1 MFRANDSHL
10 QWGLF
15 DTFQELPEKLR
26 RRLETSWA
34 DAFYRQVFCR
44 IDEAPFAVLY
54 VDEPSR
60 PNASINVLMGAEIL
74 KAGYG
79 WSDEEMYDAIQFN
92 LQVRYALG
100 LRDMITVP
108 FELRT
113 VYNFRQRVSQ
123 HMQETGEN
131 LVEQVFVQVTD
142 QQLAALKLKTGQQ
155 RMDSVQVTSNIRQMS
170 RLHLLVEV
178 VQRVWRM
185 LSERDQAAYAAR
197 FEPYQQ
203 GTAGQYCY
211 RVKNDQVPGHLE
223 EVGHLMHQLVGE
235 LEACYADQPTYRV
248 LQRVFDEHFALVES
262 TDEGPGGE
270 RVRAKAGEEL
280 SASSLQSP
288 DDWEATYREKHGQGH
303 RGYVANLTE
312 TCDPGN
318 EVQLI
323 TQVQVAPNTQD
334 DEQLAVEAVPGLK
347 ARTDLEELW
356 TDGGYNGPAAE
367 AAFRENQIEHMPTN
381 VRGGHGAPERL
392 GLDTFG
398 WETDEMGHP
407 VAVTCP
413 GGQRVQV
420 RGGRKRDHFLAD
432 FEEMRCQTCVLRG
445 QCPTQSVKRRAK
457 RVLRVQTRAVQVAR
471 LRQRVAQTRGRGKNR
486 RAAVESTVRS
496 VTHPFGGQSGK
507 LPVRG
512 QIRVT
517 QVVICSALMVNVRR
531 IWRHERAVA
540 AKRAQEMLSF
550 LFSRWQSLRSWF
562 HRPLVRRFPGLAS
575 TSVQIRVLSGES

>member
-1 MFRANDSHL
+1 
-10 QWGLF
+10 
-15 DTFQELPEKLR
+15 
-26 RRLETSWA
+26 
-34 DAFYRQVFCR
+34 
-44 IDEAPFAVLY
+44 
-54 VDEPSR
+54 
-60 PNASINVLMGAEIL
+60 MGAEIL

-79 WSDEEMYDAIQFN
+79 WSDEELYDAIQFN

-100 LRDMITVP
+100 LRDMTTVP

-123 HMQETGEN
+123 HMQQRGEN

-142 QQLAALKLKTGQQ
+142 QQLAALKLKSGQQ
-155 RMDSVQVTSNIRQMS
+155 RMDSVQVASNIRQMS
-170 RLHLLVEV
+170 RLQLLVEV

-185 LSERDQAAYAAR
+185 LSEPDQEYYAVL
-197 FEPYQQ
+197 FEPYRQ

-211 RVKNDQVPGHLE
+211 RVKGEEVPAHLE
-223 EVGHLMHQLVGE
+223 EIGELMQRLVGE
-235 LEACYADQPTYRV
+235 LEACYADQPAYQV
-248 LQRVFDEHFALVES
+248 LQRVFDEHFVLVGS
-262 TDEGPGGE
+262 TDEGSGGE
-270 RVRAKAGEEL
+270 QVRAKVSEEL

-288 DDWEATYREKHGQGH
+288 DDWEATYREKHGRGY

-312 TCDPGN
+312 TCDPEN

-347 ARTDLEELW
+347 ARTELEELW

-367 AAFRENQIEHMPTN
+367 AAFRANQVEHIPTH
-381 VRGGHGAPERL
+381 VRGGRAAANRL
-392 GLDTFG
+392 GLEAFV
-398 WETDEMGHP
+398 WEMDEAGHP
-407 VAVTCP
+407 VATHCP
-413 GGQRVQV
+413 GGQRVDI
-420 RGGRKRDHFLAD
+420 RAGRKRGRFLAD
-432 FEEMRCQTCVLRG
+432 FDQTVCETCPLRD

-457 RVLRVQTRAVQVAR
+457 RVLRVQARAVQVAR

-496 VTHPFGGQSGK
+496 VTHPFGGQAGK

-517 QVVICSALMVNVRR
+517 QVVTCSALMVNVRR
-531 IWRHERAVA
+531 IWRHEQVIA
-540 AKRAQEMLSF
+540 AQKGQDMLSL
-550 LFSRWQSLRSWF
+550 LFSRWQSWRSWF
-562 HRPLVRRFPGLAS
+562 HRPYVRRFPGLTS
-575 TSVQIRVLSGES
+575 TFAQI